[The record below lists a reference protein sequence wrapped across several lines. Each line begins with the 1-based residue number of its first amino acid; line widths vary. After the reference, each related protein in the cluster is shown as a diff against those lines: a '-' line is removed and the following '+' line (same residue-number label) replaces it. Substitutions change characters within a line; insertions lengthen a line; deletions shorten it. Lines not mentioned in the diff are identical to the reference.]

1 MNKIIKILIIAL
13 TFGACNT
20 QESKLLDD
28 VKLDNGVA
36 WNANIETTNG
46 MHSMQEV
53 ILAFRKQNIDSLSK
67 TEKIEVY
74 NTVNLE
80 LKKEFNLIIKSC
92 SMKGEAHNQLHNYI
106 LPMLKMF
113 EGIGS
118 NDILIIENNFQ
129 ALDYRLEFYQV
140 YFK

>member
-1 MNKIIKILIIAL
+1 MNKIIKILILTL

-28 VKLDNGVA
+28 VNLNNGVA
-36 WNANIETTNG
+36 WNANNETTNG
-46 MHSMQEV
+46 MHSMQKYISV
-53 ILAFRKQNIDSLSK
+53 FKTQNINSLSE

-74 NTVNLE
+74 HKVNLE
-80 LKKEFNLIIKSC
+80 LKKEFNLIIQSC

-113 EGIGS
+113 EGIDT
-118 NDILIIENNFQ
+118 NDILIIEDNFNK
-129 ALDYRLEFYQV
+129 LETRLEYYHI
-140 YFK
+140 YFV

>member
-1 MNKIIKILIIAL
+1 MNTVIKTLIVILTL
-13 TFGACNT
+13 GACNT

-28 VKLDNGVA
+28 VKLNNGAA

-46 MHSMQEV
+46 MHSMQKYISV
-53 ILAFRKQNIDSLSK
+53 FKTKNIGSLSE
-67 TEKIEVY
+67 TEKIEAY
-74 NTVNLE
+74 HKVNLE
-80 LKKEFNLIIKSC
+80 IKKEFNLIIQSC

-113 EGIGS
+113 EGIDT
-118 NDILIIENNFQ
+118 NDILIIEANFQ
-129 ALDYRLEFYQV
+129 ALDGRLDFYHT